1 MTDRRRRGYRTP
13 EITVEPPIVLPMPEA
28 DRPAAVAVLA
38 QWLAELLADEAFQQR
53 HQQLLA
59 ERRRHRRSS

>member
-1 MTDRRRRGYRTP
+1 MSDRRRRGYRTP

-38 QWLAELLADEAFQQR
+38 QWLAELLTDEAFQQL
-53 HQQLLA
+53 HQ
-59 ERRRHRRSS
+59 